1 MKQEPRPLEYRN
13 RDYPTRPLT
22 ALAGDDG
29 TITLIMGLGMG
40 TDVRITLDHN
50 EARLLGMWIDKA
62 VA

>member
-1 MKQEPRPLEYRN
+1 M
-13 RDYPTRPLT
+13 T
-22 ALAGDDG
+22 ARSP
-29 TITLIMGLGMG
+29 LIMGLGMG

>member
-1 MKQEPRPLEYRN
+1 MKHEPRPLEYRN

-50 EARLLGMWIDKA
+50 EARLLGM
-62 VA
+62 